1 MKKIDLTF
9 AAALGLMAT
18 PLLADGLSAEID
30 AYASGTY
37 SLDELK
43 TAYPD
48 LTEETFSKIDVNSD
62 GEADVAEIEAAQE
75 AGLLAQG

>member
-1 MKKIDLTF
+1 MKRLTLTT

-30 AYASGTY
+30 ADASGTY

-43 TAYPD
+43 TAYPE
-48 LTEETFSKIDVNSD
+48 LTEETFGKIDINAD

-75 AGLLAQG
+75 VGLLAQG